1 MDSALSSP
9 KPHPSI
15 HWSFWP
21 KSLLHPSQH
30 GGQHTLE
37 SAETQGPFP
46 ILGYPKN
53 SLNPSAFCALSWH
66 PHLALLQPLA
76 ATAQNQDTAAHTTSN
91 GAPQSSLLCF
101 HICTRELI
109 FGKTLWHLDLPE
121 RIKVF
126 LWKCLKGILAVKLRK
141 DYLPAYI
148 TVRPFFFLGKDT
160 FRPFVP
166 CARLWKKQLNTS
178 SCNVQSQLRFGM
190 APFSWTCRYPLLRF
204 LSLRTTGFWIGLSPT
219 SFPMYIYME
228 NFE

>member
-101 HICTRELI
+101 HICIRELI

-148 TVRPFFFLGKDT
+148 TFRPFFLVKT
-160 FRPFVP
+160 PF
-166 CARLWKKQLNTS
+166 
-178 SCNVQSQLRFGM
+178 
-190 APFSWTCRYPLLRF
+190 AP
-204 LSLRTTGFWIGLSPT
+204 LSLVRGCGRNNWTPLPAMSSHNWGLEWHPFPGRAGTHYWGFCL
-219 SFPMYIYME
+219 
-228 NFE
+228 